1 MSLLL
6 QATETQTIPT
16 VQFSL
21 QEDICHPKRFIQTV
35 SLVTE
40 ASSQFL
46 LNIHSAAGS
55 SSLKI
60 CYKVGK
66 GGSPNQISTND
77 AQVVCSTI
85 HTDRKNYFYPCLLTG
100 SSNCHAVKVMK
111 QK

>member
-1 MSLLL
+1 MSFLL
-6 QATETQTIPT
+6 QAAGTRTIPS

-21 QEDICHPKRFIQTV
+21 QADICLPKRFIQAV

-66 GGSPNQISTND
+66 LASPNQISTND
-77 AQVVCSTI
+77 AQIVFSTI
-85 HTDRKNYFYPCLLTG
+85 HTDRK
-100 SSNCHAVKVMK
+100 
-111 QK
+111 